1 MVLTYST
8 FQFVLN
14 LAAVTIIAAPLFHL
28 AKSDRARNIILGCTG
43 MVLTF
48 YIAPRL
54 LIFFAVYWLV
64 THVIVRWLADRVD
77 AENDPDQLVFFS
89 AILLLLLPMLWWR
102 LSEAQFLATL
112 TTQLNDLLRF
122 VAPQIGAID
131 RSSTILPVGMSF
143 GIFRAIDLLIKT
155 SLGVE
160 TKLKHS
166 EMFAY
171 AFFPSVLVIGPIIE
185 RKEIAKHKSGRLG
198 NFKAEDYWVGAVQVL
213 VGVAKVFVFSRPLEQ
228 FRAVIDSPELYSAWQ
243 VWIGLALFYVS
254 FYLNFAGYSDIAI
267 GFGRFFGFTLLPNFR
282 SPLVK
287 GSPRQFWNTWHM
299 SLTRFAQRNV
309 FVPLGGFRK
318 ESRNVAT
325 AVTMMVIALWHGVSF
340 GLVLFGIWHTC
351 GILFWPDERPDI
363 SQGGKYLRVGATFVF
378 VLVSLPLLLT
388 TTGGAFDVYAS
399 MIGLGA

>member
-14 LAAVTIIAAPLFHL
+14 LAAVTLVAAPLFHL
-28 AKSDRARNIILGCTG
+28 ATSDRARNLILGCTG
-43 MVLTF
+43 LILTF
-48 YIAPRL
+48 YISPRL
-54 LIFFAVYWLV
+54 LVFFVVYWLV
-64 THVIVRWLADRVD
+64 VHVIVRWWAGRVD
-77 AENDPDQLVFFS
+77 AEDDPDPLVFLT
-89 AILLLLLPMLWWR
+89 AIALMLLPLLWWR
-102 LSEAQFLATL
+102 LSEAQFLATM

-122 VAPQIGAID
+122 LAPQIGAID
-131 RSSTILPVGMSF
+131 RSATVLPVGMSF

-160 TKLKHS
+160 SKLKHS

-198 NFKAEDYWVGAVQVL
+198 NFKVEDYWVGAVQVL

-228 FRAVIDSPELYSAWQ
+228 FRSVVDSPGVYSAWQ
-243 VWIGLALFYVS
+243 VWLGLALFYVS

-267 GFGRFFGFTLLPNFR
+267 GFARFFGFTLLPNFR

-287 GSPRQFWNTWHM
+287 GSPQQFWNNWHM

-318 ESRNVAT
+318 KSRNLAT
-325 AVTMMVIALWHGVSF
+325 AVTMMVIALWHGVSL

-351 GILFWPDERPDI
+351 GMLFWPDEKADI
-363 SQGGKYLRVGATFVF
+363 TPAGKGVRIAATFIF

-388 TTGGAFDVYAS
+388 STGGAFDVYRS
-399 MIGLGA
+399 MIGWG